1 MNKCLIQ
8 INDNYG
14 AVSDEN
20 GNVKVV
26 RKENN
31 EVSFEDILTKENEL
45 SSLNEQLKDDKEELD
60 INKNNMIYAEIFN
73 LTIYGGTTALYF
85 ATEGKLTPVG
95 TVLLLGTFYA
105 TFKGVACLMTGGTR
119 IGRIKRRKQIKN
131 DIESLEQTIPT
142 AEKELNDAKE
152 KIHYQDNVT
161 AVQENAPYKQIV
173 NAMDTLS
180 NKDEIKSTLKSSNP
194 RILRLV
200 KSTE

>member
-1 MNKCLIQ
+1 
-8 INDNYG
+8 
-14 AVSDEN
+14 
-20 GNVKVV
+20 
-26 RKENN
+26 
-31 EVSFEDILTKENEL
+31 
-45 SSLNEQLKDDKEELD
+45 
-60 INKNNMIYAEIFN
+60 MIYAEIFN
-73 LTIYGGTTALYF
+73 LTIYGGTAALYF

-161 AVQENAPYKQIV
+161 AVEENAPYKQIV

>member
-1 MNKCLIQ
+1 MDMNSIYVCFNFRSMSVCSDNPEEYDKMYESKELLEQYESYPNWLKGNIQ
-8 INDNYG
+8 YCIDKDNIKNSYLEKYKKAEPLLKKIEG
-14 AVSDEN
+14 YIIIE
-20 GNVKVV
+20 
-26 RKENN
+26 
-31 EVSFEDILTKENEL
+31 EDL
-45 SSLNEQLKDDKEELD
+45 
-60 INKNNMIYAEIFN
+60 F
-73 LTIYGGTTALYF
+73 
-85 ATEGKLTPVG
+85 TPE
-95 TVLLLGTFYA
+95 
-105 TFKGVACLMTGGTR
+105 
-119 IGRIKRRKQIKN
+119 N

-161 AVQENAPYKQIV
+161 AVEENAPYKQIV